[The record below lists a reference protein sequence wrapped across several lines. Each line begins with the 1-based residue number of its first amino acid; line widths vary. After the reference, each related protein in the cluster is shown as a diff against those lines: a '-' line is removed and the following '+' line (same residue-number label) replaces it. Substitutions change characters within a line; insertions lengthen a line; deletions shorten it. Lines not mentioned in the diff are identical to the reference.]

1 MTARL
6 EEALRR
12 ARNLPPEEQDRIAAL
27 ILEEIESEAR
37 WEQLFSRS
45 EAKLE
50 QMAEDARQEAA
61 RRDALDRDPAD
72 RWHE

>member
-12 ARNLPPEEQDRIAAL
+12 ARTLPPEEQDRIAVL
-27 ILEEIESEAR
+27 ILAEIESEAR
-37 WEQLFSRS
+37 WEQLFSCS

-50 QMAEDARQEAA
+50 QMAKEARQEAA
-61 RRDALDRDPAD
+61 RGDALDRDPAD